1 MTKAPG
7 LPPILTR
14 PAPHVAEIRLR
25 RPDQANRIE
34 PADLEL
40 LAAFLAEVEG
50 DHGVHVLI
58 LAAEGRIFSAGFHL
72 GALTDAS
79 RERPQRS
86 ADSESAFEQVAN
98 AIAGLRAVTIAA
110 LNGPAVG
117 GSTDFALACDLRIG
131 CAEASLMMPAGRI
144 GLPLYASA
152 LRRYATRLGADLA
165 KQMIFTGRKVPAEE
179 LLRIGFFAEIVPADQ
194 LRARALALAADIAG
208 LPPKPLAAMKA
219 TIDAAI
225 APAGDIRLMRQRL
238 ADAYDA
244 DEVRR
249 RVAARQ
255 KPKA

>member
-7 LPPILTR
+7 LPPILSR

-34 PADLEL
+34 PGDLDL
-40 LAAFLAEVEG
+40 LAAVLREIER
-50 DHGVHVLI
+50 DPGVHVVI

-72 GALTDAS
+72 GALTDAN
-79 RERPQRS
+79 RERPQRT

-98 AIAGLRAVTIAA
+98 AIAGLKAVTIAA

-117 GSTDFALACDLRIG
+117 GATDFALACDLRIG
-131 CAEASLMMPAGRI
+131 CPEASLMMPAGRI

-165 KQMIFTGRKVPAEE
+165 KQMIFTGRTVLAAE
-179 LLRIGFFAEIVPADQ
+179 LARIGFLAEVVPADQ
-194 LRARALALAADIAG
+194 LQARALAMAEDIAA

-219 TIDAAI
+219 TIDAAL
-225 APAGDIRLMRQRL
+225 APADDVQAIRRLL

-244 DEVRR
+244 DEVRKL
-249 RVAARQ
+249 VAARQ
-255 KPKA
+255 KLKG